1 MTSDVGVVN
10 YGAEPYS
17 VELREIPRATIEPDE
32 VLLEVRAVSVCGS
45 DLHMWAETPSWPMRY
60 PVVLGHEFAGR
71 VCEVGNRVSGFA
83 VGDRVVSETHAKFDS
98 RGPLARIGHYH
109 LDPSRQGFGAVID
122 GAMRHYVPVPE
133 RILHHLPDELSFQTA
148 ALTEPCCVAYNAVVN
163 NSPIH
168 VGDRVIVLG
177 PGPIGMLCAAVARCQ
192 GAEVAVVGLAR
203 DASRLAVARE
213 YGCETL
219 VDQAADWAR
228 ANGRLGADVVIDAA
242 GVTATL
248 KMALD
253 LVRPEGWITKVGW
266 GPQPLDFSIDPLVQK
281 NVTLQG
287 SFSHYWPIWERVVQL
302 LACGQLDVT
311 PIIGGTWPLNEWNK
325 AFETMHSGQI
335 VKAVLLP

>member
-1 MTSDVGVVN
+1 MHDVGVVN

-17 VELREIPRATIEPDE
+17 VELREIPKATIEPDE

-45 DLHMWAETPSWPMRY
+45 DLHMWADRPSWSMRY

-71 VCEVGNRVSGFA
+71 VCEVGDRVSDFA
-83 VGDRVVSETHAKFDS
+83 VGDRVVSETHAQFDA
-98 RGPLARIGHYH
+98 RGPLSRVGHYH

-122 GAMRHYVPVPE
+122 GAMRHYVPVPD
-133 RILHHLPDELSFQTA
+133 RLLHRLPDALSFQTA
-148 ALTEPCCVAYNAVVN
+148 ALAEPCCVAYNAVVN
-163 NSPIH
+163 NAPIRL
-168 VGDRVIVLG
+168 GDRVIVLG
-177 PGPIGMLCAAVARCQ
+177 PGPIGILCAAVARYR
-192 GAEVAVVGLAR
+192 GADVAVVGLAR
-203 DASRLAVARE
+203 DAARLAVARQ

-219 VDQAADWAR
+219 VDQVGDWAR
-228 ANGRLGADVVIDAA
+228 ADGRLGADVVVDAA
-242 GVTATL
+242 GVSATL

-287 SFSHYWPIWERVVQL
+287 SFSHYWPIWQRVVQL
-302 LACGQLDVT
+302 LASGRLDVT
-311 PIIGGTWPLNEWNK
+311 PIIGGTWPLTEWNK

-335 VKAVLLP
+335 VKAVLQP